1 MRTWPFTSIASYLMA
16 ICSTSFL
23 CPTAQAAMYVYP
35 METTVGES
43 GTSQIRVISQNDEVE
58 FIKIKLK
65 KIINPGTRN
74 EREVEANMSDA
85 SQIIVTPQKI
95 ALAAGG
101 ERVVRIVSMTPPER
115 ETTCRVY
122 FEGVSEA
129 AFNSHSDKKNQ
140 SRKTA
145 QVGVNIIWGALVHV
159 APRKAKASLKYIPST
174 GNIIN
179 DGTIRIP
186 VTEVGVCNP
195 GRECI
200 WKKKALTVYPES
212 ETSIPQMRFSA
223 GNTYKIKYFNW
234 TKNRTEET
242 ELPAS
247 QAN

>member
-1 MRTWPFTSIASYLMA
+1 MRIRPFTSIASSLMA
-16 ICSTSFL
+16 ICSISFL
-23 CPTAQAAMYVYP
+23 CHTAHAAMYVYP

-43 GTSQIRVISQNDEVE
+43 GTSQVRVISQNDEVE
-58 FIKIKLK
+58 FVKIKLK

-74 EREVEANMSDA
+74 EREVDADMSDA
-85 SQIIVTPQKI
+85 GQIIVTPQKI

-101 ERVVRIVSMTPPER
+101 ERVVRIVSMSPPEK
-115 ETTCRVY
+115 ETTWRVY
-122 FEGVSEA
+122 FEGVNETV
-129 AFNSHSDKKNQ
+129 FNSFSDERNQ
-140 SRKTA
+140 TGKAT

-159 APRKAKASLKYIPST
+159 APRKAEVSLKYSPST

-195 GRECI
+195 GRECS

-212 ETSIPQMRFSA
+212 EAPIQEMHFSPA
-223 GNTYKIKYFNW
+223 NTYKIKYFNW

-247 QAN
+247 QAD